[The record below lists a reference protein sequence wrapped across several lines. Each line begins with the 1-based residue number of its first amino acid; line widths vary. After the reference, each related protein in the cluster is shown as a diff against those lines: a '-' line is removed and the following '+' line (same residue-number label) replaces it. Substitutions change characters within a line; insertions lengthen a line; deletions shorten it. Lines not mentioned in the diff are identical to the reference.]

1 MRVGVSRGGFAAL
14 SAVVLTALT
23 LSSCTGSDDA
33 AGSGTEL
40 TWFIANQPGGSIQ
53 EVAARCSEESDG
65 RYNIKVELLAATDA
79 NQAREQ
85 LVRRLGA
92 EDDTIDIIGMDVIW
106 TAEFANAGWIR
117 EWTGDAAAEVTDGV
131 FDSVVQSAS
140 FEDKLY
146 GAPHSSNTQVLW
158 YRTDLVDQ
166 PPQTWDDM
174 LAESERLGDQGI
186 VQVQANRYE
195 GFTVFFNM
203 LLESAGTQVVD
214 ETGEEVV
221 LEQEPTER
229 ALEVMGQFGNSPTAP
244 APDVD
249 TSDEGSAALGFEA
262 GSSAFMLNYTFAFAS
277 ANANAPDIAKNMG
290 AALLPEVV
298 EGQPVAPPLGG
309 FNLGISTFSQHPE
322 LAFEA
327 ATCLVNDESAL
338 TTTELDGLPPA
349 REHLYDDPVVRK
361 AYPDFEEQVRQSIEN
376 AAPRPQT
383 PAYTDLS
390 LAIQRTL
397 HPVGSIDPNDVEA
410 TYDELRSALEDAVQ
424 REGLL

>member
-1 MRVGVSRGGFAAL
+1 LRSVSPVRRAFAAL
-14 SAVVLTALT
+14 AVLLAGTSLAA
-23 LSSCTGSDDA
+23 CTGSDDSEGA
-33 AGSGTEL
+33 GTEL

-53 EVAARCSEESDG
+53 EVAARCSEESGG

-117 EWTGDAAAEVTDGV
+117 EWTGDAAAEVTEGV
-131 FDSVVQSAS
+131 FDSVIQSAS
-140 FEDKLY
+140 FEGKLY

-158 YRTDLVDQ
+158 YRTDLVDE
-166 PPQTWDDM
+166 PPQTWDEM
-174 LAESERLGDQGI
+174 LAQSEQLGPEGI
-186 VQVQANRYE
+186 IQVQANRYE

-203 LLESAGTQVVD
+203 LVESAGTQMVD
-214 ETGEEVV
+214 ETGEQVV
-221 LEQEPTER
+221 LDQEPTER

-277 ANANAPDIAKNMG
+277 ANANAPDIAENMG
-290 AALLPEVV
+290 AAVLPEVV
-298 EGQPVAPPLGG
+298 EGQSSAPPLGG
-309 FNLGISTFSQHPE
+309 FNLGISEFSENPE

-338 TTTELDGLPPA
+338 TTTMLDGLPPA
-349 REHLYDDPVVRK
+349 REHLYEDPVVLE
-361 AYPDFEEQVRQSIEN
+361 AYPDFAEQVRASIEN

-397 HPVGSIDPNDVEA
+397 HPVRSIDPSNTEKA
-410 TYDELRSALEDAVQ
+410 YDDLRSALEDAVQ

>member
-14 SAVVLTALT
+14 PAVALTALA
-23 LSSCTGSDDA
+23 LSSCTGSDDS

-92 EDDTIDIIGMDVIW
+92 EDDTIDIIGMDVIS

-174 LAESERLGDQGI
+174 LAESERLGDEGI

-277 ANANAPDIAKNMG
+277 A
-290 AALLPEVV
+290 
-298 EGQPVAPPLGG
+298 
-309 FNLGISTFSQHPE
+309 T
-322 LAFEA
+322 
-327 ATCLVNDESAL
+327 
-338 TTTELDGLPPA
+338 
-349 REHLYDDPVVRK
+349 
-361 AYPDFEEQVRQSIEN
+361 
-376 AAPRPQT
+376 
-383 PAYTDLS
+383 
-390 LAIQRTL
+390 RTL
-397 HPVGSIDPNDVEA
+397 RTSRRTWARLCCPRSSKANPLRRRSGASTSGSA
-410 TYDELRSALEDAVQ
+410 RSPSIRSWRSRRQHVSSTTRA
-424 REGLL
+424 R